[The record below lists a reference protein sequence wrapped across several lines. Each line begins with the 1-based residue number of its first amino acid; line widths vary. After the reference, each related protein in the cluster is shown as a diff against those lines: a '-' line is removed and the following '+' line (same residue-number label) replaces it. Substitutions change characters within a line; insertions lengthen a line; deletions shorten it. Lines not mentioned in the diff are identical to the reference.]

1 MAGFD
6 DIQADQE
13 EIPWDEY
20 RWERFKNEQDRK
32 TARFIRLLDKYA
44 GHPDRE
50 ELVVRELE
58 LSIEACDDEVAGSD
72 EDALGGE
79 DALGDEALGTDGLI
93 SHPEV
98 TDDIEDDGDPDEA
111 EALERSAPTT
121 DEMWSQV
128 RRNAAYQ
135 KAHDFCRE
143 IHRHIPEEQF
153 GNAPDQGI
161 ISFMSH
167 AYGVSAKLAG
177 GLGGSNMG
185 EDLGMS
191 IAYCKRALKEAHRCL
206 EALGGLERDK
216 GGLPQD
222 KVDYLR
228 KRALEVREEV
238 VTQISSFRRMWRTR
252 YGDA

>member
-6 DIQADQE
+6 DIRADQE
-13 EIPWDEY
+13 EMPWDEY
-20 RWERFKNEQDRK
+20 RWERFKNHQDQK
-32 TARFIRLLDKYA
+32 AERFIRLLDKYA

-58 LSIEACDDEVAGSD
+58 LSVEACDDEVS
-72 EDALGGE
+72 LSGG
-79 DALGDEALGTDGLI
+79 APGPDGLI
-93 SHPEV
+93 PLSDAA
-98 TDDIEDDGDPDEA
+98 DDIDDDGDPEEVDL
-111 EALERSAPTT
+111 LERPFPAT

-161 ISFMSH
+161 IRFMSH
-167 AYGVSAKLAG
+167 AYGVTAKLAG

-191 IAYCKRALKEAHRCL
+191 IAYCKRALNEAHRCL
-206 EALGGLERDK
+206 EALSGLERD
-216 GGLPQD
+216 GSLPQD

-228 KRALEVREEV
+228 KRALLVREEV
-238 VTQISSFRRMWRTR
+238 VTQISSFRRLWRTR
-252 YGDA
+252 YGNA

>member
-1 MAGFD
+1 MAGYD
-6 DIQADQE
+6 DMGADQE
-13 EIPWDEY
+13 GIPWDEY

-32 TARFIRLLDKYA
+32 AARFVRLLDKYA

-58 LSIEACDDEVAGSD
+58 LSIEACDDEAALGGD
-72 EDALGGE
+72 DALGGE
-79 DALGDEALGTDGLI
+79 APGPDGLI
-93 SHPEV
+93 SFPKAADEI
-98 TDDIEDDGDPDEA
+98 DDDGDPEEA
-111 EALERSAPTT
+111 EPLERPSPTT

-135 KAHDFCRE
+135 KAHDFCRD

-206 EALGGLERDK
+206 EALGRLERDE
-216 GGLPQD
+216 GLPQD

-238 VTQISSFRRMWRTR
+238 VTQISSFRRLWRAR